1 MRKAFM
7 LEPTQIQKALG
18 EVDLRLPALQAQRP
32 HILYVVHRLPYPL
45 DKGDRIRAF
54 HLLRYLSRHAQVHLA
69 CLADEPASEE
79 ALTVLRHY
87 CHRLSV
93 VSLGRTR
100 WLRAMSSLMR
110 GRTVSEGA
118 FHSPRLAATIREWMK
133 TIAFDAA
140 LASSSAM
147 APYLRSPE
155 LASVPAIVDLVDV
168 DSQKWLDYADSG
180 AGWRTWIYRTEGQRL
195 RAMEQSMP
203 AWAHAVT
210 LVSEPEAAIYRRFCA
225 SGRVHAILN
234 GVDLDYFQPM
244 PAQEETACVFVGAL
258 DYHPNIDAVRWFA
271 ETVWPTVHRRVP
283 GSKLWLVGR
292 RPAAAVR
299 ELASRAGVE
308 VIGQVPDVR
317 PWMARA
323 AAVVAPLR
331 IARGLQNK
339 VLEALAMSKAVVA
352 SPPSLAALRVRP
364 GKHCVRASSPA
375 QWIKAT
381 TRLLR
386 DENQRNRLGSAGRRY
401 VEEHH
406 DWDRCLE
413 PLGELLG
420 FAASSPRRIA
430 LEIGEPA

>member
-1 MRKAFM
+1 M
-7 LEPTQIQKALG
+7 LEPTQVQKALG
-18 EVDLRLPALQAQRP
+18 EVDLRLPSLQTERP

-54 HLLRYLSRHAQVHLA
+54 HLLRYLSRHAHVHLA

-79 ALTVLRHY
+79 SLAVLRHY
-87 CHRLSV
+87 CYRLKV
-93 VSLGRTR
+93 VALGRTR
-100 WLRAMSSLMR
+100 WLRAMGSLIC

-118 FHSPRLAATIREWMK
+118 FHSPRLAATVREW
-133 TIAFDAA
+133 TQTTRFNST

-147 APYLRSPE
+147 ASYLRTPE
-155 LASVPAIVDLVDV
+155 LESVPAVLDLVDV
-168 DSQKWLDYADSG
+168 DSQKWLDYAEAG
-180 AGWRTWIYRTEGQRL
+180 AGWRTWIYRTEGRRL
-195 RAMEQSMP
+195 RNLEQRMP
-203 AWAHAVT
+203 SWAHAVT
-210 LVSEPEAAIYRRFCA
+210 LVSEPEADIYRRFCD

-234 GVDLDYFQPM
+234 GVDLDYFQPI
-244 PAQEETACVFVGAL
+244 PTQVETACVFVGAL
-258 DYHPNIDAVRWFA
+258 DYRPNVDAVRWFA
-271 ETVWPTVHRRVP
+271 ETVWPSVHRRVP
-283 GSKLWLVGR
+283 NSKMWLVGR
-292 RPAAAVR
+292 RPTAAVR
-299 ELASRAGVE
+299 ELSSHAGVE

-323 AAVVAPLR
+323 ATVVAPLR

-339 VLEALAMSKAVVA
+339 VLEALAMGKAVVA

-364 GKHCVRASSPA
+364 GEHCLRASSPA
-375 QWIKAT
+375 QWVKLT

-386 DENQRNRLGSAGRRY
+386 NEEQRTRLGSAGRRY

-420 FAASSPRRIA
+420 LAKATARRSA
-430 LEIGEPA
+430 PMEVLDPA